1 MTTNADIVIVGA
13 GAAGIAAAR
22 RLATSGLSTMVLEAT
37 GRIGGRAWTCDVA
50 GLHLDLGCGWLHSA
64 DRNPWTRV
72 AEAAG
77 FAVDRRTPAWGRQ
90 YRDLGFSQ
98 AEQAA
103 ATQAFTD
110 WRRRMMETPPAS
122 DCAADA
128 LEPDGEWNAYLQA
141 TIGFLTGAG
150 LERISVADYIA
161 YDAAS
166 TSFNWRAPAGYGS
179 LVAASLPRSIDLRL
193 STPVESIELDSR
205 AVVLA
210 TPVGAVRAGAAI
222 LTVSTAVL
230 AGGTIMLPRALDPWR
245 HAAAH
250 LPLGRNEKLFLEIT
264 GDSPFVPETRVLG
277 NPRDRRTGVYYIR
290 PFGWPVIE
298 CFLGDQGARMVEEMG
313 LAAGYAH
320 ATDQLAALFGSAVCR
335 SLRPLVASS
344 WSRMTH
350 IGGAYSY
357 ALPGHAA
364 ARGDLARPFEQRLFF
379 AGEATHVHDY
389 STAHGAYDSG
399 VRAAEEAI
407 AALTSVAGMNA
418 TKRGSSGSS

>member
-1 MTTNADIVIVGA
+1 MSANPDVVIVGA

-22 RLATSGLSTMVLEAT
+22 RLAMSGLSTTVLEAT

-64 DRNPWTRV
+64 DRNPWTGI

-98 AEQAA
+98 TEQAA
-103 ATQAFTD
+103 ATQAFAD
-110 WRRRMMETPPAS
+110 WRRGMMKTPPAS

-141 TIGFLTGAG
+141 MSGFLTGAG
-150 LERISVADYIA
+150 LERISVADYVA
-161 YDAAS
+161 YDGAS
-166 TSFNWRAPAGYGS
+166 TSCNWRAPTGYGS
-179 LVAASLPRSIDLRL
+179 LVAASLPRPIDLRL
-193 STPVESIELDSR
+193 STPVESVELDPR

-210 TPVGAVRAGAAI
+210 TPVGAVRARAAI
-222 LTVSTAVL
+222 LTVSKAVL
-230 AGGTIMLPRALDPWR
+230 AGGTMTLPRGLGAWR
-245 HAAAH
+245 QAAAR

-277 NPRDRRTGVYYIR
+277 NPRDRGTGVYYIR

-298 CFLGDQGARMVEEMG
+298 CFLGGQGARMVEEMG
-313 LAAGYAH
+313 PAAGFAH
-320 ATDQLAALFGSAVCR
+320 ATDQLAALFGSVVSR

-344 WSRMTH
+344 WSRMTYA
-350 IGGAYSY
+350 GGAYSH

-364 ARGDLARPFEQRLFF
+364 ARGYLALPFEERLFF

-389 STAHGAYDSG
+389 STAHGAHDSG

-407 AALTSVAGMNA
+407 AALTSAAV
-418 TKRGSSGSS
+418 

>member
-1 MTTNADIVIVGA
+1 MSTNADVVVVGA

-64 DRNPWTRV
+64 DRNPWTRI

-103 ATQAFTD
+103 ATQAFGD
-110 WRRRMMETPPAS
+110 WRRRLLETPPAS

-141 TIGFLTGAG
+141 MSGFLTGAG
-150 LERISVADYIA
+150 LEHISVADYLA
-161 YDAAS
+161 YETAS
-166 TSFNWRAPAGYGS
+166 TGCNWRAPAGYGS
-179 LVAASLPRSIDLRL
+179 LVAASLPRPIDLRL
-193 STPVESIELDSR
+193 STPVESIELVPG

-210 TPVGAVRAGAAI
+210 TPVGAVRARAAI

-230 AGGTIMLPRALDPWR
+230 AGGTIMLPRGLDPWR
-245 HAAAH
+245 DAATR
-250 LPLGRNEKLFLEIT
+250 LPLGRNEKLFLEII
-264 GDSPFVPETRVLG
+264 GDSPFDPETRVLG
-277 NPRDRRTGVYYIR
+277 NPRDRATGVYYIR

-298 CFLGDQGARMVEEMG
+298 CFLGDQGARIVEEMG
-313 LAAGYAH
+313 PAAGFAH
-320 ATDQLAALFGSAVCR
+320 AIDQLAALFGSAVEPQPASACRFELEPNELCGR
-335 SLRPLVASS
+335 SLQPCASWACCGTGRFGPSFRAAPLL
-344 WSRMTH
+344 RR
-350 IGGAYSY
+350 
-357 ALPGHAA
+357 
-364 ARGDLARPFEQRLFF
+364 RGDACPRLF
-379 AGEATHVHDY
+379 D
-389 STAHGAYDSG
+389 
-399 VRAAEEAI
+399 RPW
-407 AALTSVAGMNA
+407 
-418 TKRGSSGSS
+418 RP

>member
-1 MTTNADIVIVGA
+1 MSTNADVVVVGA

-22 RLATSGLSTMVLEAT
+22 QLATSGLSTMVLEAT

-64 DRNPWTRV
+64 DRNPWTRI

-103 ATQAFTD
+103 ATQAFGD
-110 WRRRMMETPPAS
+110 WRRRLLETPPAS

-141 TIGFLTGAG
+141 MSGFLTGAG
-150 LERISVADYIA
+150 LEHVSVTDYLA
-161 YDAAS
+161 YEAAS
-166 TSFNWRAPAGYGS
+166 TSCNWRAPAGYGS
-179 LVAASLPRSIDLRL
+179 LVAASLPRPIDLRL
-193 STPVESIELDSR
+193 STPVESIELVPG

-210 TPVGAVRAGAAI
+210 TPVVAVRAGAAI

-230 AGGTIMLPRALDPWR
+230 ASGTISLPRGLDPWR
-245 HAAAH
+245 DAATR
-250 LPLGRNEKLFLEIT
+250 LPLGRNEKLFLEII
-264 GDSPFVPETRVLG
+264 GDSSFDPETRVLG
-277 NPRDRRTGVYYIR
+277 NPRDRATGVYYIR

-298 CFLGDQGARMVEEMG
+298 CFLGDQGARIVEEMG
-313 LAAGYAH
+313 AAAGFAH
-320 ATDQLAALFGSAVCR
+320 AIDQLAALFGSAVSR
-335 SLRPLVASS
+335 SVRALVASS
-344 WSRMTH
+344 WSRMTYV
-350 IGGAYSY
+350 GGVYSH
-357 ALPGHAA
+357 ALPWDAA
-364 ARGDLARPFEQRLFF
+364 ARGDLARPFEQCLFF

-389 STAHGAYDSG
+389 STAHGAHDSG
-399 VRAAEEAI
+399 LRAAEEAI
-407 AALTSVAGMNA
+407 AALTSVAI
-418 TKRGSSGSS
+418 

>member
-1 MTTNADIVIVGA
+1 MSTNADVVIVGT

-22 RLATSGLSTMVLEAT
+22 RLSTSGLSTILLEAT
-37 GRIGGRAWTCDVA
+37 ARIGGRAWTCDVA

-64 DRNPWTRV
+64 DRNPWTRI

-77 FAVDRRTPAWGRQ
+77 FTIDRRTAAWGRQ

-98 AEQAA
+98 AERAA
-103 ATQAFTD
+103 ATQAFAD
-110 WRRRMMETPPAS
+110 WRRRMMEMPPAS

-141 TIGFLTGAG
+141 MSGFLTGAG
-150 LERISVADYIA
+150 LERISVADYLA

-166 TSFNWRAPAGYGS
+166 TSCNWRAPAGHGS
-179 LVAASLPRSIDLRL
+179 LVAASLPRPIDLRF

-205 AVVLA
+205 GVVLA
-210 TPVGAVRAGAAI
+210 TPVGAVRARAAI

-230 AGGTIMLPRALDPWR
+230 AGGAIRLPRGLDPWR
-245 HAAAH
+245 DAAAR
-250 LPLGRNEKLFLEIT
+250 LPLGRNEKLFLEIID
-264 GDSPFVPETRVLG
+264 DSSFDPETRVLG

-313 LAAGYAH
+313 PAAGFAH
-320 ATDQLAALFGSAVCR
+320 ATDQLASLFGSAVSH

-344 WSRMTH
+344 WSRMTYV
-350 IGGAYSY
+350 GGAYSY

-364 ARGDLARPFEQRLFF
+364 ARGDLAHPFEERLFF
-379 AGEATHVHDY
+379 AGEATHIHDY
-389 STAHGAYDSG
+389 STAHGAHDSG

-407 AALTSVAGMNA
+407 AALTSVAGTNA
-418 TKRGSSGSS
+418 TKHGSSGSS